1 MSLSSGSGSLMPYS
15 LQQNLGTRELKN
27 CSENDNEGAGL
38 PKAPTPSSCVANS
51 LPIGITL
58 WEDR

>member
-1 MSLSSGSGSLMPYS
+1 MPYS